1 MDNKTVLIT
10 GGSSGIGLYT
20 ATGLARSGATV
31 ILAIRDLKKGEAAAR
46 EIREKTGGKG
56 KVEVL
61 GLELSDLNAV
71 QHAAGEFNSRW
82 KQLDIL
88 INNAGLFTTAYMPTA
103 QGFELQFGVNHL
115 GHFLLTHL
123 LAPALRKAPEPRI
136 VNVSS
141 LAYLQGKLDIQRLRE
156 WPGNYNGLQAY
167 AQSKLCNV
175 LFTVEWA
182 KRFPEIPANALHPG
196 VIATRLGAKHSRFL
210 ERALWLLS
218 RPFMTGPEDGARTSI
233 YLASAPEVAGV
244 SGAFFDEKQRRR
256 NIAPKALQEDA
267 ARILWEKSEAWTK
280 DFFEKPD

>member
-196 VIATRLGAKHSRFL
+196 VIAGTRFS
-210 ERALWLLS
+210 
-218 RPFMTGPEDGARTSI
+218 
-233 YLASAPEVAGV
+233 
-244 SGAFFDEKQRRR
+244 
-256 NIAPKALQEDA
+256 
-267 ARILWEKSEAWTK
+267 
-280 DFFEKPD
+280 

>member
-1 MDNKTVLIT
+1 MDNKTILIT
-10 GGSSGIGLYT
+10 GGSSGIGFHT
-20 ATGLARSGATV
+20 AAGLAGSGATV
-31 ILAIRDLKKGEAAAR
+31 ILAVRDTEKGEAAAR

-61 GLELSDLNAV
+61 GLELSDLRAV
-71 QHAAGEFNSRW
+71 KGAADEFYTRW
-82 KQLDIL
+82 PRLDVL
-88 INNAGLFTTAYMPTA
+88 INNAGLFTTSYQTTA

-136 VNVSS
+136 INVSS
-141 LAYLQGKLDIQRLRE
+141 LAYLQGRLDTQRLRE
-156 WPGNYNGLQAY
+156 WPGTYNGLQAY

-196 VIATRLGAKHSRFL
+196 VIGTRFGAKNSRII

-218 RPFMTGPEDGARTSI
+218 RPFMAKPEAGARTSI
-233 YLASAPEVAGV
+233 FLASAPELQNI
-244 SGAFFDEKQRRR
+244 SGAFFDEKQRKRS
-256 NIAPKALQEDA
+256 IASKALQHDGA
-267 ARILWEKSEAWTK
+267 AILWEKSEAWAK
-280 DFFEKPD
+280 DF

>member
-10 GGSSGIGLYT
+10 GGSSGIGFHT
-20 ATGLARSGATV
+20 AIGLAGLGATV
-31 ILAIRDLKKGEAAAR
+31 ILAVRDAEKGEDAAR
-46 EIREKTGGKG
+46 EIRKKTGGRG
-56 KVEVL
+56 QVEVL
-61 GLELSDLNAV
+61 GLELSDLRAV
-71 QHAAGEFNSRW
+71 QTAAAEFYTRW
-82 KQLDIL
+82 PRLDVL

-123 LAPALRKAPEPRI
+123 LVPALREAPEPRI

-141 LAYLQGKLDIQRLRE
+141 LAYLQGKLDTQRLRE
-156 WPGNYNGLQAY
+156 WPGAYNGLQAY

-196 VIATRLGAKHSRFL
+196 VIGTRFGAKNSRIL

-218 RPFMTGPEDGARTSI
+218 RPFMAKPEAGARTSI
-233 YLASAPEVAGV
+233 FLAGNPEVQGV
-244 SGAFFDEKQRRR
+244 TGAFFDEKQRKR
-256 NIAPKALQEDA
+256 NIAAKALEHDG
-267 ARILWEKSEAWTK
+267 ARILWEKSEVWTK
-280 DFFEKPD
+280 DF